1 MKTMK
6 NIAFAAFA
14 LLSTAAFVACG
25 DTAGENHGTTI
36 YNRGNNSITEMYAD
50 QTVDSLHV
58 ISYDSWTSSI
68 ESILGG
74 DWCTTSVS
82 KCEVPAYYVVT
93 QSVIINTT
101 PNTTGLSRVAMFNVR
116 SSWVDASIINTPIY
130 QYGWLNISTP
140 MVSFTSKDIKDA
152 KAEFKH
158 DLKADATAAPLAF
171 YVFGEA
177 SLTSDAEWLTIP
189 ESVKKVEP
197 GSHGVQLTVTPNNTA
212 SDRVANVT
220 LTSNGVS
227 NVITYT
233 QKAKK

>member
-1 MKTMK
+1 MKK
-6 NIAFAAFA
+6 IALAALA

-74 DWCTTSVS
+74 DWCKTSVS

-101 PNTTGLSRVAMFNVR
+101 PNTTGVSRVAMFNVKSAWLE
-116 SSWVDASIINTPIY
+116 SSTINTPIY
-130 QYGWLNISTP
+130 QYGWLNITTP
-140 MVSFTSKDIKDA
+140 LPTFTTKDIKDA

-158 DLKADATAAPLAF
+158 ELRADATAAPLAF
-171 YVFGEA
+171 YVYAEA

-189 ESVKKVEP
+189 ESVKKVEVGP
-197 GSHGVQLTVTPNNTA
+197 HGAQLTVTPNNTA